1 MRLKIAI
8 ILVIIGAVTTFLSRL
23 AGTLYPRFLQNLPVL
38 KSFGIISLLSF
49 LAIVFFFVIFFIDF
63 AKKEQLLLKIAS
75 ILMIIGST
83 AIFVLFVKAV
93 LTLFNVYPSLYFSR
107 PGLLE
112 ATVPCIN
119 SAFIVFF
126 FIVFYKEMVAK
137 FGFHLK
143 LAVILVIASSFT
155 NFILKSVVLTNY
167 LSSGGFNWFVTLF
180 AKYQVIIIFISAF
193 WFLTNLYFYF
203 TFYRELD

>member
-8 ILVIIGAVTTFLSRL
+8 ILVIIGAVTTFLARL
-23 AGTLYPRFLQNLPVL
+23 AGTLYPKFLQNLPVL

-49 LAIVFFFVIFFIDF
+49 LAIIFFFVIFVIDF

-75 ILMIIGST
+75 ILIIIGST
-83 AIFVLFVKAV
+83 AIFILFVKAV
-93 LTLFNVYPSLYFSR
+93 LTLFNVSPSLYFAK
-107 PGLLE
+107 PGFLE

-119 SAFIVFF
+119 SAFIIFF
-126 FIVFYKEMVAK
+126 FSVFYKEMVAK

-180 AKYQVIIIFISAF
+180 AKYQVIIIFISSF